1 MGIACLWT
9 VWSLSWKYLKT
20 ESDCMTGRVDHLKA
34 SSIRLAPGLGEL
46 EGLRTRAPEHDYPM
60 LPSFLTIWRPQD
72 GWTSYMVASLLVPMF
87 WRTRQKLHCLLWLS
101 LRSHAWSL
109 LPHST
114 GYKEVQAHLDWR
126 RGHRLAFL
134 MGNCQGHIV
143 KG

>member
-34 SSIRLAPGLGEL
+34 SSIRLTPGLGEL

-72 GWTSYMVASLLVPMF
+72 GWTSYMVAWLLVPMF

-101 LRSHAWSL
+101 LKSHGHFCHIPLVIRKSKPIWI
-109 LPHST
+109 
-114 GYKEVQAHLDWR
+114 GGGDIDWPSSWE
-126 RGHRLAFL
+126 
-134 MGNCQGHIV
+134 IV
-143 KG
+143 KVTL